1 MPRPLATLRRGCVT
15 VRASLAVP
23 SCASTVGRNSEA
35 QLWGAEDDRAV
46 YFSLLEPE
54 LACLGLAGNQL
65 LVEAVGLLD
74 DLMSGWGG
82 WG

>member
-1 MPRPLATLRRGCVT
+1 M
-15 VRASLAVP
+15 
-23 SCASTVGRNSEA
+23 GRNSEA

-82 WG
+82 WGVRGEAWAIQWPLVFYMTCSQGGERVE